1 MRRLTDLQAHLLQGR
16 QMTSLLARGES
27 DKLGFLPYRTETT
40 NMRFILRLCFL
51 HPKLLV
57 ANVFHQGPYLVIALG
72 RFFRAPLSEDESD
85 VLFDF

>member
-40 NMRFILRLCFL
+40 IWRRSNFQPKKFFQPILL
-51 HPKLLV
+51 
-57 ANVFHQGPYLVIALG
+57 Q
-72 RFFRAPLSEDESD
+72 
-85 VLFDF
+85 